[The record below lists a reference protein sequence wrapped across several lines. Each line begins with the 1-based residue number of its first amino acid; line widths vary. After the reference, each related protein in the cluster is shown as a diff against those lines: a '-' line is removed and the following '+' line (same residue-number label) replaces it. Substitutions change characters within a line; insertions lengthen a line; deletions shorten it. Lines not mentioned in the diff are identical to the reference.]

1 MGTTADKLAYL
12 QGTKAA
18 IKSAIINKGV
28 AVPDGTTFRA
38 YADKIADI
46 IDVPDLSNP
55 GAAGDLRSGK
65 QLVGAD
71 GSIVTGNLPEV
82 TQATPTISVSSGGL
96 ITASATQSGGIVEGG
111 SKSATKQLTTQAAKT
126 VTPGTTA
133 QTAVAS
139 GRYTTG
145 DVVVA
150 GDANL
155 VPENIAEGVS
165 IFGVTG
171 THSGGGGGPWYQQF
185 VDYLKTEGDKYTLN
199 NPYTT
204 ISVTGD
210 AENYEGFY
218 GVYFEAISTPEQ
230 SALIPWPYITL
241 TGVQDNGFRGE
252 WRFEGVTAYMLIDS
266 NGHNYGFEIKNFNA
280 VIPCYMYVF
289 KDSIVDFA
297 S

>member
-1 MGTTADKLAYL
+1 MIA
-12 QGTKAA
+12 
-18 IKSAIINKGV
+18 N
-28 AVPDGTTFRA
+28 PNDGNSPR
-38 YADKIADI
+38 
-46 IDVPDLSNP
+46 V
-55 GAAGDLRSGK
+55 
-65 QLVGAD
+65 
-71 GSIVTGNLPEV
+71 EV
-82 TQATPTISVSSGGL
+82 ATPTIDVSAGGL
-96 ITASATQSGGIVEGG
+96 ITATTEQEKGYVSGGTKSATQ
-111 SKSATKQLTTQAAKT
+111 QLTTQGAKT
-126 VTPGTTA
+126 VTPTTTN

-145 DVVVA
+145 DVVVS

-165 IFGVTG
+165 IFGITG
-171 THSGGGGGPWYQQF
+171 THSGGGGPWYQQF

-230 SALIPWPYITL
+230 SVLIPWPCITL
-241 TGVQDNGFRGE
+241 MGYQLNDFRGE
-252 WRFEGVTAYMLIDS
+252 WGFEGAEAYMLIDS
-266 NGHNYGFEIKNFNA
+266 NGHNYGFQIKDFNA
-280 VIPCYMYVF
+280 VIPCYMYVL